1 MMCFPIR
8 RSALSMIASG
18 NILTILPTP
27 LRAEQ
32 DQAADAL
39 RPVSISAALIG
50 ARLPHRAPAV
60 ALVSEISS
68 PTFSAAELQKNP
80 SRLDLSPDV
89 APISRCRWR
98 FRLKKPL
105 KG

>member
-18 NILTILPTP
+18 NIPTILPTP

-32 DQAADAL
+32 DREADERRL
-39 RPVSISAALIG
+39 VSISAALIG
-50 ARLPHRAPAV
+50 ARLPHRALAA
-60 ALVSEISS
+60 ALVSETSLPI
-68 PTFSAAELQKNP
+68 FSGAVRQRNP
-80 SRLDLSPDV
+80 SHLDLSPNE
-89 APISRCRWR
+89 APILRCLWR